1 MRIGL
6 AVCGGL
12 LTIFSGSVLAAS
24 HFLPEGSLIC
34 DSASLLEQQEDL
46 VAKKDFRQIR
56 GCGLSKEGM
65 IVELVST
72 SLLGPTEVYV
82 PSARVHIFIQREA
95 LN

>member
-6 AVCGGL
+6 AVYASL
-12 LTIFSGSVLAAS
+12 LAVFSGAALAAN
-24 HFLPEGSLIC
+24 HFLPKGSLIC

-65 IVELVST
+65 VVELVST
-72 SLLGPTEVYV
+72 SLMGPTEVYV